1 MALSLLVYTLG
12 QRMLRQNLASQEAK
26 IRHQTGKA
34 TSTPTLRWVF
44 QMFQAVHLIV
54 LEGVRYISNPTK
66 ERQRILCF
74 LCPNCQKYYLLI

>member
-1 MALSLLVYTLG
+1 VYTLG
-12 QRMLRQNLASQEAK
+12 QRLLRQNLASQEAT

-44 QMFQAVHLIV
+44 QLFQAVHLIV
-54 LEGVRYISNPTK
+54 LNGMRHISNLTK
-66 ERQRILCF
+66 ERQRILSF